1 MANKISVLY
10 VDDEPIN
17 LKVFELGLRNRFS
30 IHTALS
36 GLEGLEILRKEPD
49 IRAVISDMRMP
60 VMDGLEFIEA
70 AKNEFPKL
78 VFFIYTGYGIC
89 DRIAQALDNN
99 LLHKYFRKPTSFNDI
114 ESSIIESFDD

>member
-1 MANKISVLY
+1 MANNISVLY

-17 LKVFELGLRNRFS
+17 LKVFELGLRNRFT

-36 GLEGLEILRKEPD
+36 GFEGLEILRKESG
-49 IRAVISDMRMP
+49 ITVVVSDMRMP

-70 AKNEFPKL
+70 AKKEFPNL

-89 DRIAQALDNN
+89 DRIAQALDDN

-114 ESSIIESFDD
+114 EATIVESVGV